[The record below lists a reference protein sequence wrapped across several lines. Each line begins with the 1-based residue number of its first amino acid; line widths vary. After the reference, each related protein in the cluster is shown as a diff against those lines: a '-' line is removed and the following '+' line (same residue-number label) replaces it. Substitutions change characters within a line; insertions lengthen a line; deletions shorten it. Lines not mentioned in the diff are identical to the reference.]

1 MIVFAA
7 MIVSNKIYK
16 SADMT
21 GNVLEDNSI
30 PKYAGKAAIP
40 INGNKPFWSAEEYT
54 IESFED
60 YSELDEMGR
69 CAE

>member
-1 MIVFAA
+1 MIAFAA

-16 SADMT
+16 STYMT

-40 INGNKPFWSAEEYT
+40 I
-54 IESFED
+54 
-60 YSELDEMGR
+60 MGINHFGQ
-69 CAE
+69 